1 MRFTYNQ
8 QSRVGGQNLLQRQAR
23 IL

>member
-8 QSRVGGQNLLQRQAR
+8 QSRIGGQNLLQRQAR